1 MAVPTCCFRRHSQVI
16 EMSLS
21 KIVRDLQAQI
31 SKSVYV
37 ETDNSGRHRIAT
49 PFAFGDGDQPVIVL
63 VPNGEGWMLSDSG
76 STLFRLGFQMD
87 DDALS
92 DPDNARQLNSALLM
106 AGINCH
112 NDELTKPLQNGDY
125 AGALFDFVH
134 ALLKIDELG
143 DFGAVQLSRVPP
155 APASGGVKV
164 PSQGKRPDFRSEV
177 STLVSEVLPHRRVS
191 RNWYD
196 PEWDSAGEYQVDFKV
211 NGMPT
216 PLFLH
221 ALSSPTQTRDATIT
235 VYRFNDRGVDGR
247 HIAIFRDEKR
257 PNQKVRAKLEAV
269 CDKSFSNLNRQSAE
283 FKDFLRQA
291 TAV

>member
-1 MAVPTCCFRRHSQVI
+1 MLVP
-16 EMSLS
+16 E
-21 KIVRDLQAQI
+21 IVRDLQGQI

-37 ETDNSGRHRIAT
+37 EVDVDGRHYIAT
-49 PFAFGDGDQPVIVL
+49 PFAFGDGDQPVIAL
-63 VPNGEGWMLSDSG
+63 ANDGKGWVLSDLG
-76 STLFRLGFQMD
+76 STFSRLGFQMND
-87 DDALS
+87 GAMA
-92 DPDNARQLNSALLM
+92 DPANRQRLNSALSM
-106 AGINCH
+106 AGIKRH
-112 NDELTKPLQNGDY
+112 DDELTKPLQGSDY

-143 DFGAVQLSRVPP
+143 DFGAVQLSQVPP
-155 APASGGVKV
+155 ALASGSMGA
-164 PSQGKRPDFRSEV
+164 PRQGERPDFRTEV
-177 STLVSEVLPHRRVS
+177 STLISEVLPHKRVS
-191 RNWYD
+191 YNWHD
-196 PEWDSAGEYQVDFKV
+196 PEWDSAGEYPVDFKV

-235 VYRFNDRGVDGR
+235 VYRFNNRGVDGR